1 MYNINDLLDRI
12 LFNLESIKPLYCRQL
27 DDPRIDIYYIPINQN
42 YYMVLYGAYD
52 ECYSIVIY
60 NNNNI
65 KYNIITI
72 EGLENFVNNYDE
84 VMDATCNIIFELE
97 LDTFNGNINDLILL
111 LTNSVKNVVP
121 FKSFTP

>member
-12 LFNLESIKPLYCRQL
+12 LFKLESIKPLYCRQL
-27 DDPRIDIYYIPINQN
+27 DDPRIDTYYISINQN
-42 YYMVLYGAYD
+42 YYMVLYGVCD
-52 ECYSIVIY
+52 ECDSIVIY

-65 KYNIITI
+65 KYNIMTI
-72 EGLENFVNNYDE
+72 EGIENFVNNYDE

-111 LTNSVKNVVP
+111 LTNSVKNIVP
-121 FKSFTP
+121 F